1 MRRVAL
7 APHHRGFRADG
18 LWRDRTIADDARDL
32 AQASPDRVVFP
43 NDPAQPTYAGL
54 LTDAEALAISL
65 ADLGLRTGDVVSFQ
79 TFNWIEAAVIN
90 LAACIGGF
98 VVNPVVPIYRDA
110 EVRQML
116 ADSAAK
122 IFFHPGTGANGVAG
136 FDYAA
141 MVDRLRAD
149 LPALAHAIPVRG
161 SAGSCGFAALVAAGR
176 GRRRDWPATDP
187 DAVKLLLYTSGTTGR
202 PKGVLHSHNT
212 LARASQL
219 SFAHW
224 GVQAGDAVLMPSP
237 VTHVSGY
244 SGGLEQPFL
253 SATRSV
259 LMERWDAN
267 AALDLIERFNITAT
281 VAATPFL
288 VELAEAAQARGVR
301 LPSLRVFACG
311 GAAVPA
317 DVVRRANEA
326 FARPCAFR
334 VFGASEVPLVTLGFS
349 PIEEP
354 ELAAASDGAAIDYDI
369 RVVDPDGEP
378 VADGAQGEILVRGP
392 AMFLGYADDGQTR
405 EAVTKDG
412 FFRTGDLGTMSP
424 RGALAITGRRKD
436 LIIRGGENISAKE
449 IEDVLLRHP
458 AVRQAGVVSM
468 PHARLGEGVCAFIVA
483 TTPAPDLAEL
493 ALFVTANGLA
503 RQKCPEHIEF
513 VDDLP
518 MTASGKLRKDVLRAR
533 IRELLSARATAPA

>member
-1 MRRVAL
+1 MRRVPL
-7 APHHRGFRADG
+7 GPHHHRFRAAG
-18 LWRDRTIADDARDL
+18 LWRDRTIAEDARDL
-32 AQASPDRVVFP
+32 ADASPDSVVFP
-43 NDPAQPTYAGL
+43 NDPGQPTYAGL
-54 LTDAEALAISL
+54 LRNAEALAISL
-65 ADLGLRTGDVVSFQ
+65 ADLGLRPGDVASFQ
-79 TFNWIEAAVIN
+79 TFNWVEAAVIN

-98 VVNPVVPIYRDA
+98 VVNPIVPIYRDA

-122 IFFHPGTGANGVAG
+122 IFFYPGAGANGASG

-141 MVDRLRAD
+141 MVDRLRAG
-149 LPALAHAIPVRG
+149 LPTLAHAIRVRG
-161 SAGSCGFAALVAAGR
+161 PQSASDFTALVAAGR
-176 GRRRDWPATDP
+176 GRSRGWARVDP
-187 DAVKLLLYTSGTTGR
+187 DTVKLLLYTSGTTGR

-212 LARASQL
+212 LARVSQL

-224 GVQAGDAVLMPSP
+224 GVRAGDAVLMPSP

-259 LMERWDAN
+259 LMERWDAD
-267 AALDLIERFNITAT
+267 AALDLIEKFQVTAT

-288 VELAEAAQARGVR
+288 VELAETARVRGVL

-326 FARPCAFR
+326 FAQPCAFR
-334 VFGASEVPLVTLGFS
+334 VFGASEVPLVTVGF
-349 PIEEP
+349 PPVEEP
-354 ELAAASDGAAIDYDI
+354 ELAAASDGPAIDYEI
-369 RVVDPDGEP
+369 RIVDPSGQPVQDGVE
-378 VADGAQGEILVRGP
+378 GEILVRGP
-392 AMFLGYADDGQTR
+392 AMFLGYADEAQTR
-405 EAVTKDG
+405 EAVTEDG
-412 FFRTGDLGTMSP
+412 FFRTGDLGTMSS
-424 RGALAITGRRKD
+424 RGALAITGRQKD

-449 IEDVLLRHP
+449 IEDVLMRHP
-458 AVRQAGVVSM
+458 AVRQAAVVSM
-468 PHARLGEGVCAFIVA
+468 PHARLGEGVCAFVV
-483 TTPAPDLAEL
+483 TGTPAPDSAGLAE
-493 ALFVTANGLA
+493 FVMANGLA

-513 VDDLP
+513 VDSLP

-533 IRELLSARATAPA
+533 IRELLCTRAGSPV